1 MKFGPRLEPISLK
14 QGPDLDYLVNSI
26 SMKFLWRSLRSAK
39 EINLYREMS
48 CLMFLEALSLWVL
61 LP

>member
-1 MKFGPRLEPISLK
+1 MKFGTRLEPISLN
-14 QGPDLDYLVNSI
+14 QGPDLVCLVNSTNVL
-26 SMKFLWRSLRSAK
+26 LWRSLRSAK
-39 EINLYREMS
+39 EVNLYREMS